1 MYADIIQALYLPY
14 QKVKYV
20 NLEVLTMFQCI
31 YYMTNLPGV

>member
-1 MYADIIQALYLPY
+1 MHADIIKALYLPC

-20 NLEVLTMFQCI
+20 HLKVLTMFQCI